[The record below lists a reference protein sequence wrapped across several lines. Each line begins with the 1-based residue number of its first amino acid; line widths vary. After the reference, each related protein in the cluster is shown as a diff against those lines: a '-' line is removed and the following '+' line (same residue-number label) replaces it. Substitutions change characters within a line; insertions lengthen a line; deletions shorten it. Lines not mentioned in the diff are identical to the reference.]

1 MQWEERVCV
10 DSVDLD
16 TLEAFLLA
24 GVREASPPRAWAD
37 RQTLA
42 GGLHQALHLL
52 PHQGGEAQAPLG
64 DQPPHLHLDGE
75 EVLVPGLRHGHV
87 QPLGLRRLTSNSG
100 DLPCKGRTFGTKTTK
115 KAMNSNKLII
125 GRY

>member
-1 MQWEERVCV
+1 MCV
-10 DSVDLD
+10 DLVDLD

-24 GVREASPPRAWAD
+24 GVREASPPRAGAD

-52 PHQGGEAQAPLG
+52 PHQGGETQAPLG

-75 EVLVPGLRHGHV
+75 EVLVPGVRHGHV
-87 QPLGLRRLTSNSG
+87 QPLGQFEHVLHVVAAGTRACNNLR
-100 DLPCKGRTFGTKTTK
+100 
-115 KAMNSNKLII
+115 II
-125 GRY
+125 FSYN

>member
-1 MQWEERVCV
+1 MCV
-10 DSVDLD
+10 DLVDLD

-24 GVREASPPRAWAD
+24 GVREASPPRAGAD
-37 RQTLA
+37 RQALA

-52 PHQGGEAQAPLG
+52 PHQGGETQAPLG

-87 QPLGLRRLTSNSG
+87 QPLGELEHVLHVVAAGTRACNNLR
-100 DLPCKGRTFGTKTTK
+100 
-115 KAMNSNKLII
+115 II
-125 GRY
+125 FSYN

>member
-1 MQWEERVCV
+1 MCV

-24 GVREASPPRAWAD
+24 GVCEASPPRAGAD

-87 QPLGLRRLTSNSG
+87 QPLGELEHVLHVVAA
-100 DLPCKGRTFGTKTTK
+100 GTR
-115 KAMNSNKLII
+115 A
-125 GRY
+125 